1 MDSKNL
7 PTEQEVKDL
16 RVAIDAC
23 VQTVESFSGSR
34 SLALVKTKLEE
45 AKMWSGKQF
54 EEMGRELPKQ
64 FQDKAE

>member
-1 MDSKNL
+1 MDSRSL

-16 RVAIDAC
+16 RVHIDAC
-23 VQTVESFSGSR
+23 IQEVDQYSGSR
-34 SLALVKTKLEE
+34 SLALVRTKLEE